1 MTMIWI
7 ALGIALSIASLLGA
21 GIYYSLLQILGEF
34 SQN

>member
-21 GIYYSLLQILGEF
+21 GIYSLLQILGEF